1 MIHKATAG
9 WRWLD
14 HGLSVKVF
22 CESGLW
28 LSLFL
33 GVFWHHIWP
42 RLLHLWLVGDISGLH
57 RSYFR
62 RHSISNCLSN
72 DFWEGLFEYRKIDSF
87 LFKILMQSLM
97 EIWINCKARLLKGQF
112 TSDIKVQS
120 LFTLLKKSIFLFDGK
135 KFKLLFSI
143 QWKVNS
149 KQASKTRRIR
159 FFIYL
164 SYWLKCCLIFTAV
177 ALIHFH
183 WKTADTIHTN
193 FKNHQGE

>member
-1 MIHKATAG
+1 MVVAGYCCAHVRFLKINYLCISSRYRTIINCPSNFCNMIHKDR

-62 RHSISNCLSN
+62 GHLISNCLSN
-72 DFWEGLFEYRKIDSF
+72 DFWEGLFEYRKIFSF

-120 LFTLLKKSIFLFDGK
+120 LFIL
-135 KFKLLFSI
+135 
-143 QWKVNS
+143 
-149 KQASKTRRIR
+149 
-159 FFIYL
+159 
-164 SYWLKCCLIFTAV
+164 
-177 ALIHFH
+177 
-183 WKTADTIHTN
+183 
-193 FKNHQGE
+193 